1 MRSPPPRRVWGRLH
15 RLSVTEV
22 ANDWLI
28 LADDLT
34 GAADCAIAFGRRGR
48 AAAVMW
54 DEAVDLSDHQLPVL
68 AYDAASR
75 GLSGAAAA
83 RRHADVL
90 ARLAEP
96 GRILFKKIDSTL
108 RGQPAAEI
116 AATLLHLTS
125 QSGPALGVFAPAF
138 PATGRTTI
146 DGRIHVKGR
155 PLEEAEVWVREH
167 TYPTA
172 HLVEVLATAG
182 IRGEH
187 VSLATIRGPD
197 LKAIFAKLAAEGDVV
212 AACDAETEHDLHL
225 IAKASLLASRSTFF
239 IGSAGLAHA
248 LAGLDA
254 DSDVEPLRIPA
265 SALGTLIVVG
275 SLAGASRAAARELAA
290 TGTVEHFAVTA
301 TTLLG
306 DGADRARLAADVMRR
321 LSAGGDALVEIMM
334 DDKPNMSLGP
344 QLAQALADVLA
355 PVAPAIGA
363 FAATGGE
370 TAAALLSRFGVNGI
384 RLADEIEPG
393 VSLGLTLG
401 ELSFPIA
408 TKAGAFGD
416 EQSLIRIA
424 ERLRAVRTQGSFT

>member
-1 MRSPPPRRVWGRLH
+1 M
-15 RLSVTEV
+15 
-22 ANDWLI
+22 AYDWLI

-54 DEAVDLSDHQLPVL
+54 EEVADASDHQLPVL
-68 AYDAASR
+68 AYDTASR
-75 GLSGAAAA
+75 GLSASHAA
-83 RRHADVL
+83 RRHAEVL

-96 GRILFKKIDSTL
+96 DRILFKKIDSTL

-116 AATLLHLTS
+116 VAALAHLKS
-125 QSGPALGVFAPAF
+125 QSGPAFGVFAPAF

-146 DGRIHVKGR
+146 DGRIHVNGR
-155 PLEEAEVWVREH
+155 PLEQAEVWARDH

-172 HLVEVLATAG
+172 DLVDVLASAA
-182 IRGEH
+182 IRGEK
-187 VSLATIRGPD
+187 VTLATVRGPD
-197 LKAIFAKLAAEGDVV
+197 LKATFARMAAEGDVV
-212 AACDAETEHDLHL
+212 AACDAETDHDLHL
-225 IAKASLLASRSTFF
+225 IAEASLQVSPSTFF

-254 DSDVEPLRIPA
+254 DTDVEPLHIPH

-275 SLAGASRAAARELAA
+275 SLAGASRAAARKLAA
-290 TGTVEHFAVTA
+290 AGTVRHFPVSPD
-301 TTLLG
+301 TLLG
-306 DGADRARLAADVMRR
+306 EGADRAQLAAAVSQRLA
-321 LSAGGDALVEIMM
+321 AGGDALVEIMM
-334 DDKPNMSLGP
+334 DEAPDMALGP
-344 QLAQALADVLA
+344 QLAQGLADVLA
-355 PVAPAIGA
+355 SVAPSIGA

-401 ELSFPIA
+401 ALSVPIA

-416 EQSLIRIA
+416 DQSLIRIA
-424 ERLRAVRTQGSFT
+424 ERLRAVRTKGSFA

>member
-1 MRSPPPRRVWGRLH
+1 MAH
-15 RLSVTEV
+15 
-22 ANDWLI
+22 DWLI

-54 DEAVDLSDHQLPVL
+54 EDVADASDHQLPVL

-75 GLSGAAAA
+75 GLSAQAAA

-116 AATLLHLTS
+116 VSALTHLKA
-125 QSGPALGVFAPAF
+125 QSGPAFGVFAPAF

-146 DGRIHVKGR
+146 NGRIHVKGR

-182 IRGEH
+182 IRGEQI
-187 VSLATIRGPD
+187 SLATVRGPD
-197 LKAIFAKLAAEGDVV
+197 LKAILAQLAAEGDVV
-212 AACDAETEHDLHL
+212 AACDAETDHDLHL
-225 IAKASLLASRSTFF
+225 IAEASLQASASTFF

-254 DSDVEPLRIPA
+254 DTDVEPLRIPT
-265 SALGTLIVVG
+265 SKLGTLIVVG

-290 TGTVEHFAVTA
+290 TGTVEHFQVTPD
-301 TTLLG
+301 TLLG
-306 DGADRARLAADVMRR
+306 EGTDRGRLAAAVKLR
-321 LSAGGDALVEIMM
+321 LLTGGDALVEITM
-334 DDKPNMSLGP
+334 DEKPDMSLGA
-344 QLAQALADVLA
+344 QLSQGLADVLA
-355 PVAPAIGA
+355 PVAPSIGA

-384 RLADEIEPG
+384 RLADEIEAG

-401 ELSFPIA
+401 ALSVPIA

-416 EQSLIRIA
+416 ELSLIRIA
-424 ERLRAVRTQGSFT
+424 ERLRAVRTKGSFS

>member
-1 MRSPPPRRVWGRLH
+1 M
-15 RLSVTEV
+15 

-54 DEAVDLSDHQLPVL
+54 DDVADASDRQLPVL

-75 GLSGAAAA
+75 ALSAEAAA
-83 RRHADVL
+83 RRHAEVL
-90 ARLAEP
+90 ARLSKP

-116 AATLLHLTS
+116 VSALKHLKS
-125 QSGPALGVFAPAF
+125 QSGPAFGVFAPAF

-146 DGRIHVKGR
+146 DGRIRVKGR
-155 PLEEAEVWVREH
+155 PLETAEVWVREH

-172 HLVEVLATAG
+172 DLVDVLASAG
-182 IRGEH
+182 IHGEK
-187 VSLATIRGPD
+187 VSLAMVRGGE
-197 LKAIFAKLAAEGDVV
+197 LKSTFARMAAEGDMV
-212 AACDAETEHDLHL
+212 AACDAETDHDLHL
-225 IAKASLLASRSTFF
+225 IAEASLHASPSTFF

-248 LAGLDA
+248 LAGLDVDTDA
-254 DSDVEPLRIPA
+254 EPLRIPT

-275 SLAGASRAAARELAA
+275 SLAGASRDASRELAA
-290 TGTVEHFAVTA
+290 TGTVEHFPVSPD
-301 TTLLG
+301 TLLG
-306 DGADRARLAADVMRR
+306 EGADRARLAAAVKMR
-321 LSAGGDALVEIMM
+321 LSADGDALVEIAM
-334 DDKPNMSLGP
+334 DDRPDMSLGA
-344 QLAQALADVLA
+344 QLSQGLADVLA
-355 PVAPAIGA
+355 AVAPAIGA

-401 ELSFPIA
+401 ALSVPIA

-416 EQSLIRIA
+416 DQSLIRIA
-424 ERLRAVRTQGSFT
+424 ERLRAVRNKGSFT

>member
-1 MRSPPPRRVWGRLH
+1 MAH
-15 RLSVTEV
+15 
-22 ANDWLI
+22 DWLI

-54 DEAVDLSDHQLPVL
+54 EDVADASDHQLPVL
-68 AYDAASR
+68 AFDAASR
-75 GLSGAAAA
+75 GMPAAAAA

-116 AATLLHLTS
+116 VSALAHLKA
-125 QSGPALGVFAPAF
+125 QSGPAFGVFAPAF

-197 LKAIFAKLAAEGDVV
+197 LKATFAKFAAEGDVV
-212 AACDAETEHDLHL
+212 AACDAETDQDLHL
-225 IAKASLLASRSTFF
+225 IAEASLRASPSTFF

-254 DSDVEPLRIPA
+254 DSDVEPLHIP
-265 SALGTLIVVG
+265 SSKLGTLIVVG

-290 TGTVEHFAVTA
+290 TGTVEHFPVSPD
-301 TTLLG
+301 TLLG
-306 DGADRARLAADVMRR
+306 ESADRAQLAAAVKSR
-321 LSAGGDALVEIMM
+321 LLTGGDALVEITMEA
-334 DDKPNMSLGP
+334 KPDMSLGA
-344 QLAQALADVLA
+344 QLSQGLADVLA

-401 ELSFPIA
+401 ELSVPIA

-416 EQSLIRIA
+416 ELSLIRIA
-424 ERLRAVRTQGSFT
+424 ERLRAVRTKGSFS